1 MHPCRRIVFELLS
14 HDQGSSWDRAYHGT
28 YAHSWTWV
36 DVNLQRNVHADSQSK
51 RHVVAWEWQ
60 DTVEEGSVRVLEA
73 ENLGRVWRSL
83 DGELIRG
90 LQYGDRIVLWMH
102 ARFPGWA
109 CYLSEARVT
118 VYSVIEM
125 LNQRTLVVSREQM
138 SRHPR
143 CADFPET
150 GFCIPIGPVYKEHI
164 Q

>member
-1 MHPCRRIVFELLS
+1 VEGEHTAFLKEDTATHLLHDGEAETGGGDERKGTARGMHPCRRIVFELLS

-118 VYSVIEM
+118 VYWAV
-125 LNQRTLVVSREQM
+125 
-138 SRHPR
+138 
-143 CADFPET
+143 
-150 GFCIPIGPVYKEHI
+150 
-164 Q
+164 